1 MTPFAFALIASTIIS
16 TSFISGLFG
25 MAGGMILVGVLLVY
39 FDVAT
44 AHGDLLDHPV
54 RRQRL
59 ARRAVVALRALA
71 HLLRLRVGAVLSFAV
86 MRYVAIVP
94 SKAVVYLGLGAAA
107 VPDRAACP
115 RGARPNI
122 EWRGVPFVTGVLTTV
137 IQLLTGVGGL
147 FLDIFFQKS
156 MLDRKTTIAT
166 KAVTQTFSH
175 VVRAVYFG
183 SFVGIAD
190 AVPLWTYVPAIVLS
204 IAGTSLAAQVL
215 ERMTDVGFRQWTRR
229 VIFAVSVDLSGARRD
244 AALRRL
250 DVTATGSP
258 TRCARSTARRRPTAC
273 ARLCAG
279 LSERSSIDFAVRR
292 LSSFAITS
300 PSGS

>member
-1 MTPFAFALIASTIIS
+1 MTAALTPFAFAIIGFTIVS
-16 TSFISGLFG
+16 TSFLSGLFG
-25 MAGGMILVGVLLVY
+25 MAGGMILVGVLLAY

-44 AHGDLLDHPV
+44 GMVIFSLIQLVANGW
-54 RRQRL
+54 
-59 ARRAVVALRALA
+59 RAALWWRFVLWRIFFVYV
-71 HLLRLRVGAVLSFAV
+71 LGAALSFAV

-94 SKAVVYLGLGAAA
+94 SKAAVYLGLGLMPFAIELLPAQ
-107 VPDRAACP
+107 
-115 RGARPNI
+115 ARPNI
-122 EWRGVPFVTGVLTTV
+122 EWRGVPFITGVLTTV

-190 AVPLWTYVPAIVLS
+190 AVPLWTYAPAIVLS
-204 IAGTSLAAQVL
+204 IAGTSLAAMVL

-229 VIFAVSVDLSGARRD
+229 VIFAVSIVYLARGVM
-244 AALRRL
+244 L
-250 DVTATGSP
+250 V
-258 TRCARSTARRRPTAC
+258 
-273 ARLCAG
+273 AG
-279 LSERSSIDFAVRR
+279 W
-292 LSSFAITS
+292 
-300 PSGS
+300 

>member
-1 MTPFAFALIASTIIS
+1 MTPFAFVLIACTIIS

-25 MAGGMILVGVLLVY
+25 MAGGMILVGVLLAY

-44 AHGDLLDHPV
+44 GMVIFSIIQFAANGW
-54 RRQRL
+54 
-59 ARRAVVALRALA
+59 RAVLWWRFVLWRIFFVYVA
-71 HLLRLRVGAVLSFAV
+71 GAVLSFAI

-94 SKAVVYLGLGAAA
+94 GKAAVYLGLGVMPFAIELL
-107 VPDRAACP
+107 PKDM
-115 RGARPNI
+115 RPNI

-183 SFVGIAD
+183 SLVSIGD
-190 AVPLWTYVPAIVLS
+190 AVPLWTYAPAILLS

-229 VIFAVSVDLSGARRD
+229 VIFAVSSVYLVRG
-244 AALRRL
+244 LML
-250 DVTATGSP
+250 
-258 TRCARSTARRRPTAC
+258 
-273 ARLCAG
+273 LAG
-279 LSERSSIDFAVRR
+279 I
-292 LSSFAITS
+292 
-300 PSGS
+300 